1 MLDAIGRM
9 GEPVFGRITP
19 DGYADRANQ
28 WLSSGA
34 MTTRFNFA
42 NALATNRIKGTK
54 IDLGRLLSGA
64 DLSNED
70 AVAQKLIGL
79 MIFGDVSPATRAA
92 LQKIARVETPA
103 SAPPAS
109 PTANVPVSYPINA
122 SAGQS
127 AATSTTPVYLTDLLT
142 LLIGSPEFQQR

>member
-1 MLDAIGRM
+1 
-9 GEPVFGRITP
+9 
-19 DGYADRANQ
+19 
-28 WLSSGA
+28 

-70 AVAQKLIGL
+70 AVAQELIGL

-92 LQKIARVETPA
+92 LQKIARVETPT
-103 SAPPAS
+103 SPPPA
-109 PTANVPVSYPINA
+109 PVATANVPVSYPINA

-127 AATSTTPVYLTDLLT
+127 AATSTAPVYLTDLLT